1 VSLSEIPEDRIET
14 VRILCVGGGPAGLY
28 FALLH
33 KKARPADHVL
43 VVEQSPA
50 NATYGWGVVFSDKA
64 LTFLEG
70 GDARFMADLRDR
82 LERWDDLN
90 VVHRDDGIA
99 IDGHG
104 FSAIAR
110 LELLQLLHRHCAE
123 AGVEMRFETR
133 LERVTVDDYDLV
145 VGSDGVH
152 SRVRDQFAPHFEPR
166 SRLLSNKYIW
176 YGTSQVFDTL
186 SLIFREFEGGFY
198 VAHAYRF
205 SPRASTFL
213 VECDVGTW
221 NRGGFSTMNDEESR
235 AYCARIFA
243 RDLQGHQL
251 MSNKSAWTSFTVSSN
266 ARWSHRN
273 AVLVGDAL
281 RSVHF
286 SIGSGTRLALEDAIA
301 LHRAIQSTGTV
312 SQALDAFEA
321 ARRPIVEKIIEA
333 AGRSAEWYERFHER
347 MTMAPHEFAMSYATR
362 SGRVSRGQIEQTSP
376 RFLALYNRRSADK
389 ASSEIP

>member
-1 VSLSEIPEDRIET
+1 M
-14 VRILCVGGGPAGLY
+14 
-28 FALLH
+28 
-33 KKARPADHVL
+33 
-43 VVEQSPA
+43 VEQNRA
-50 NATYGWGVVFSDKA
+50 DATYGWGVVFSDKA

-82 LERWDDLN
+82 LERWDALT
-90 VVHRDDGIA
+90 VVHRDDAIS

-104 FSAIAR
+104 FTAIAR
-110 LELLQLLHRHCAE
+110 LELLQLLQRHCA
-123 AGVEMRFETR
+123 AAAVEMRFETR
-133 LERVTVDDYDLV
+133 LEHVSLDDYDIV

-152 SRVRDQFAPHFEPR
+152 SRVRDQFAPHFEAA
-166 SRLLSNKYIW
+166 SRLLSNKYVW
-176 YGTSQVFDTL
+176 YGTDRVFDTL
-186 SLIFREFEGGFY
+186 SLIFREFDGGFY

-205 SPRASTFL
+205 NPRASTFL

-221 NRGGFSTMNDEESR
+221 NRAGFSTMNDEESR
-235 AYCARIFA
+235 AYCARVFA

-251 MSNKSAWTSFTVSSN
+251 MSNKSGWTSFTVSSN

-312 SQALDAFEA
+312 RRALDAFEA

-376 RFLALYNRRSADK
+376 RFVALYNRRSADQ
-389 ASSEIP
+389 ASSGIS

>member
-1 VSLSEIPEDRIET
+1 VSLSENQEDTIDT

-33 KKARPADHVL
+33 KKARPADDVL
-43 VVEQSPA
+43 VVEQNRA
-50 NATYGWGVVFSDKA
+50 DATYGWGVVFSDKA
-64 LTFLEG
+64 LTFLDG
-70 GDARFMADLRDR
+70 SDARFMADLRDR
-82 LERWDDLN
+82 LERWDDLT
-90 VVHRDDGIA
+90 VVHCDEAIS

-104 FSAIAR
+104 FTAIAR
-110 LELLQLLHRHCAE
+110 LELLQLLQRHCA
-123 AGVEMRFETR
+123 AAAVEMRFETR
-133 LERVTVDDYDLV
+133 VERVTLDDFDLV
-145 VGSDGVH
+145 VGSDGVG
-152 SRVRDQFAPHFEPR
+152 SRVRHQFAAHFEPASR
-166 SRLLSNKYIW
+166 SLSNKYIW
-176 YGTSQVFDTL
+176 YGTGRVFDTL
-186 SLIFREFEGGFY
+186 SLIFREFDGGFY

-221 NRGGFSTMNDEESR
+221 SRVGFSTMNDEESR

-243 RDLQGHQL
+243 RELQGHQL

-301 LHRAIQSTGTV
+301 LHRAIQSTGTI

-347 MTMAPHEFAMSYATR
+347 MTMAPHEFTMSYATR
-362 SGRVSRGQIEQTSP
+362 SGRVSRGEIEQTSP
-376 RFLALYNRRSADK
+376 RFSALYNRRSADK
-389 ASSEIP
+389 ASSGMP

>member
-1 VSLSEIPEDRIET
+1 

-43 VVEQSPA
+43 VVEQNRA
-50 NATYGWGVVFSDKA
+50 DATYGWGVVFSDKA

-82 LERWDDLN
+82 LERWDDLT
-90 VVHRDDGIA
+90 VVHRDDAIS

-104 FSAIAR
+104 FTAIAR
-110 LELLQLLHRHCAE
+110 LELLQLLQRHCAA

-133 LERVTVDDYDLV
+133 VERVTLDDFDVV
-145 VGSDGVH
+145 VGSDGVR
-152 SRVRDQFAPHFEPR
+152 SRVRHQFAEHFEPT
-166 SRLLSNKYIW
+166 SKSLSNKYIW
-176 YGTSQVFDTL
+176 YGTPRVFEGL

-221 NRGGFSTMNDEESR
+221 NRAGFTTMNDEEGR
-235 AYCARIFA
+235 AYCARIFG
-243 RDLQGHQL
+243 RDLQGQQL

-301 LHRAIQSTGTV
+301 LHRAIQSSGTV

-333 AGRSAEWYERFHER
+333 AQRSAEWYERFHER
-347 MTMAPHEFAMSYATR
+347 MTMPPHQFAMSYATR

-376 RFLALYNRRSADK
+376 RFLALYTRRSTDE
-389 ASSEIP
+389 ASSGIS

>member
-1 VSLSEIPEDRIET
+1 MGDIQFRA
-14 VRILCVGGGPAGLY
+14 VRILCVGAGPAGLY

-33 KKARPADHVL
+33 KAARPADHVV
-43 VVEQSPA
+43 VVERNRA
-50 NATYGWGVVFSDKA
+50 DATYGWGVVFSDKA

-70 GDARFMADLRDR
+70 GDARFMADLRNR
-82 LERWDDLN
+82 LESWDDLT
-90 VVHRDDGIA
+90 VVHRDDA
-99 IDGHG
+99 ISLDGHG
-104 FSAIAR
+104 FTAIAR
-110 LELLQLLHRHCAE
+110 LELLQLLQRHCAA
-123 AGVEMRFETR
+123 AGVEMRFETHI
-133 LERVTVDDYDLV
+133 ERVVLDDHDLI

-152 SRVRDQFAPHFEPR
+152 SRLRAQFAPHFEPAA
-166 SRLLSNKYIW
+166 RLLSNMYIW
-176 YGTSQVFDTL
+176 YGTPRVFDTL
-186 SLIFREFEGGFY
+186 SLIFREFDGGFY

-205 SPRASTFL
+205 SPRGSTFL

-301 LHRAIQSTGTV
+301 LHRAIQSTGTI

-347 MTMAPHEFAMSYATR
+347 LTMAPHEFAMSYATR
-362 SGRVSRGQIEQTSP
+362 SGRVSRGEIEQISP
-376 RFLALYNRRSADK
+376 RFSALYNRRSADK
-389 ASSEIP
+389 ASSGIP

>member
-1 VSLSEIPEDRIET
+1 

-33 KKARPADHVL
+33 KTARPTDHVL
-43 VVEQSPA
+43 VIDQNRA
-50 NATYGWGVVFSDKA
+50 DATYGWGVVFSDKA

-70 GDARFMADLRDR
+70 GDARFMAVLLDR
-82 LERWDDLN
+82 LERWDDLTI
-90 VVHRDDGIA
+90 VHGDDA
-99 IDGHG
+99 ISLDGHG
-104 FSAIAR
+104 FTAIAR
-110 LELLQLLHRHCAE
+110 LELLQLLQRHCA
-123 AGVEMRFETR
+123 AVGVEMRFETR
-133 LERVTVDDYDLV
+133 LERVTLDEYDLV
-145 VGSDGVH
+145 VGSDGVR
-152 SRVRDQFAPHFEPR
+152 SRVRDQFAPHFEPT

-176 YGTSQVFDTL
+176 YGTHRVFDTL
-186 SLIFREFEGGFY
+186 SLIFREFDGGFY

-221 NRGGFSTMNDEESR
+221 NRAGFSTMNDEESC

-301 LHRAIQSTGTV
+301 LHRAIQSTNSV
-312 SQALDAFEA
+312 SRALDAFEA

-362 SGRVSRGQIEQTSP
+362 SGRMSRGQIEQTSP

-389 ASSEIP
+389 ASSATA

>member
-1 VSLSEIPEDRIET
+1 MKIRKIQSTP

-33 KKARPADHVL
+33 KKARPADQVL
-43 VVEQSPA
+43 VVEQNRA
-50 NATYGWGVVFSDKA
+50 DATYGWGVVFSDKA

-70 GDARFMADLRDR
+70 GDATFMADLRDR
-82 LERWDDLN
+82 LERWDDLT
-90 VVHRDDGIA
+90 VVHRDDAIS

-104 FSAIAR
+104 FTAIAR
-110 LELLQLLHRHCAE
+110 LELLQLLQRHCAA

-133 LERVTVDDYDLV
+133 VERVTLDDYDLV
-145 VGSDGVH
+145 VGSDGVR
-152 SRVRDQFAPHFEPR
+152 SRVRDQFAPHFEPA
-166 SRLLSNKYIW
+166 SRWLSNKYIW
-176 YGTSQVFDTL
+176 YGTGRVFDAL
-186 SLIFREFEGGFY
+186 SLIFREFDGGFY

-221 NRGGFSTMNDEESR
+221 NRAGFSTMNDEERR
-235 AYCARIFA
+235 AYCARIFS
-243 RDLQGHQL
+243 RDLQGQQL
-251 MSNKSAWTSFTVSSN
+251 MSNKSAWTIFTVS
-266 ARWSHRN
+266 SHRN
-273 AVLVGDAL
+273 AVFVGDAL

-312 SQALDAFEA
+312 SLALDAFEA

-376 RFLALYNRRSADK
+376 RFVALYNRRSADQ
-389 ASSEIP
+389 ASSGIT